1 MRAISFL
8 LLLAGCVFAQS
19 DALVEGL
26 QQFQK
31 GNYQAAEASLEKAL
45 AAEDSAEARTF
56 LSLTRAATG
65 GCAAVEDPLRK
76 EFEANSDPRL
86 RKLAGLGLVQCMLS
100 RDDAMGAFPVLQKL
114 AAEHP
119 KDADVLFQM
128 ARLHMKAWNDTIRV
142 MFRDT
147 PASYR
152 VNQISAE
159 VFEIQG
165 KYTEAVAEYRKAIAK
180 SPAAVNLHYRLARA
194 ILMESHDPAALEV
207 AREEFEEELILNPG
221 DAVAHYQV
229 GQILLAQQKRAEG
242 IERIRKSIDLDPNF
256 SRAMVAL
263 GKLRMEDREFDEA
276 IAVLEAA
283 VKIAPSSEGARYTL
297 MRAYRRAGRNDDA
310 MKQKEELETLQKPP
324 EGEFTDF
331 LKRIGEQP
339 GATPA
344 KP

>member
-1 MRAISFL
+1 MRAISLL
-8 LLLAGCVFAQS
+8 LLLAGGVLAQS
-19 DALVEGL
+19 GALVEGL
-26 QQFQK
+26 RQFQQ
-31 GNYQAAEASLEKAL
+31 GNYPAAEAGLQKAL
-45 AAEDSAEARTF
+45 ATEDSAEARTF
-56 LSLTRAATG
+56 LALSRAATG
-65 GCAAVEDPLRK
+65 GCTVAEDPLRK
-76 EFEANSDPRL
+76 AFESNSDDRL
-86 RKLAGLGLVQCMLS
+86 RKLAGLGLVQCLLS
-100 RDDAMGAFPVLQKL
+100 RDNVAGAFPVLQKL
-114 AAEHP
+114 AADNP
-119 KDADVLFQM
+119 RDADVLFQT
-128 ARLHMKAWNDTIRV
+128 ARMHMKAWNDTIRV
-142 MFRDT
+142 MFRNT

-165 KYTEAVAEYRKAIAK
+165 KHAEAISEYRKAIEK
-180 SPAAVNLHYRLARA
+180 NPAAVNLHYRLARA
-194 ILMESHDPAALEV
+194 ILMESHDPAALET
-207 AREEFEEELILNPG
+207 AREEFEKELALNPG

-242 IERIRKSIDLDPNF
+242 IERIRKSIELDPEF

-263 GKLRMEDREFDEA
+263 GKLRMEDNELDEA

-283 VKIAPSSEGARYTL
+283 VKIAPSSESARYTL
-297 MRAYRRAGRNDDA
+297 MRAYRRADRNDDA
-310 MKQKEELETLQKPP
+310 MEQKAALERLQKPP